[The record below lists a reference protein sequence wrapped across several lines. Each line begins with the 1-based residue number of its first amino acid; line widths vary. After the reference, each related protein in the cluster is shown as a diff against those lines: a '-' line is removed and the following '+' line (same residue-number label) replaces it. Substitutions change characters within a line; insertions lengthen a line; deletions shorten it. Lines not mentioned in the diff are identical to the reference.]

1 MAIKISGSTII
12 DDSRVVVN
20 ADKIGIGAA
29 SPNFDLEILS
39 GSATGIAV
47 SATNTQSTDTNKA
60 LRVFNNSGTV
70 NFGVSYRG
78 RVDATEYYGVFKG
91 TIDSGVII
99 DTADNA
105 NKIQIHHAST
115 NVLYNIPFLTA
126 SQSNNS
132 YQDLYYDNSD
142 SLQYN
147 PNTGRLRINSSDG
160 LDALTIRTNSNSI
173 SRGLA
178 FQNSGD
184 AFVGYVGMVDVSN
197 NYADMVFGVDNTN
210 NSDVDLVEER
220 MRIKRDG
227 KVGIGTTF
235 PGATLDIRS
244 SDTEELLRLNTLP
257 TKNGYLDIVSDANR
271 RGVIRFQ
278 DTGGT
283 TRWSIGKGDSDELT
297 NTSFHISSGSSG
309 GGAAKLVIDSNGDV
323 GISVNNPTEK
333 LHVSGNIRL
342 TGQLMQSMPA
352 DFWSQGNTF
361 IELNGIGNL
370 THMGGYETNLTSN
383 GYRDTNGQWVS
394 YSANGNG
401 GAAQIGLKP
410 QGTIVFRVDSSKANG
425 TAHNPTTRLSI
436 ESDGEVRIAD
446 GGKLT
451 INSNPANTY
460 GISEVFRVDDSNST
474 GDRALQIF
482 EYHHNGGRWFSF
494 NQNLHVTTNGS
505 AYTYTQGNYGGSNMI
520 QMESG
525 ALRIY
530 ANTQVT
536 GGSQDNITPSEK
548 LRITADGSV
557 NIGGDYT
564 QTGKKLKVTGDAEV
578 DGTLT
583 ATSFSGPL
591 TGSASKID
599 VTTETSDTTC
609 FPVFVETHNTTS
621 QDPHTSTSLE
631 YNSSSKVLISQI
643 FQTSNGNSTNVA
655 SRDKYRL
662 WNSNAYAIGF
672 DNAMSFGGLN
682 NYATTFQMN
691 NQSNRGW
698 VFLDNA
704 HTDAQGAMALTT
716 NGKMTL
722 AHSLRVGFGESD
734 TTTPGASHLLDVG
747 GNVQIGSLSTAD
759 AELVIGRDNSGDRNA
774 YIDLIGDNT
783 YDDYGLRIIRKN
795 GGSNTDSEIAH
806 RGTGSLIITTS
817 EAASIK
823 LATQGTEKLIVDS
836 NGLTTIKNFNGT
848 GFKLEGAGS
857 DYSGMQLQTTDS
869 SASTTRNVFIDTV
882 NELGNAV
889 ANQVGAVQADGGS
902 AWIWSTQTTGNRTDR
917 RQERLRINPDGMLLP
932 GGTAQDI
939 GSTSQRWRV
948 GYFNTVN
955 ATTITGTL
963 SAGANTQVIFNDGG
977 STLAGDPGLTYIKG
991 SDKLV
996 VAGEVDTPT
1005 IHFNDSPNLEKITGA
1020 AGELDLYSDSLIRFY
1035 ESDNN
1040 RLGITFD
1047 VNRTA
1052 TDRDVRMYFIG
1063 EDTTYFHS
1071 PAVSTLGFTVDGTET
1086 LRLQSSAL
1094 NIKTDVRYG
1103 SHTSLVLTSH
1113 IYVRGTG
1120 LNNTNGRVCT
1130 INGVDQITGSDTTNR
1145 GLHLIIYDATNS
1157 LTKDSGTTYDVHG
1170 SGTASNNLAT
1180 AIDGMDRTKIGVL
1193 VSFDAFT
1200 DNITDNLRTSAQE
1213 VGLFKL
1219 AGMGSGTQTR
1229 QPYAAI
1235 FRGTSDEDNAE
1246 VNDAIEVI
1254 QSDDADAPSANIST
1268 FITCRGDGENA
1279 AITGANSVSALVAP
1293 AGGYESPLLQG
1304 KSSTNSAST
1313 LTIGAGVH
1321 LLPSGSAAN
1330 NSDANGVDL
1339 GGGSNYL
1346 RQIYVRQLNADSIVG
1361 AVTGAASLVTL
1372 SAASANSSHFL
1383 AMSESSSGNEEMRVD
1398 SLLTFNPSTNKFG
1411 INTGTPEAILDVGG
1425 VTDGNVQAIMT
1436 RGNDTNFQLQF
1447 RNERSSNNAY
1457 TTAGMFGLF
1466 RNDVDI
1472 VGMQF
1477 ERGSGTGAGQ
1487 LSITTAGSE
1496 KLLIENDGNIVSRI
1510 NTGVVSLIDTR
1521 NVSNAGTKLAFFGA
1535 NRYDNNEEFASIKGQ
1550 LVSNSGGSGNKQNGK
1565 LLFTTGDGSHQ
1576 FVMDHN
1582 GYLGIGGAPSHMLHL
1597 QSTGSARIHIRADSD
1612 NVGESDNPRISFSQD
1627 SGTSVTS
1634 FEIGME
1640 GDAGATMTN
1649 TLANAA
1655 IISANNSSNQPLQ
1668 LGHMGATVLTIR
1680 SGKLGILNNNP
1691 SEALHVNGNAI
1702 ITGSIT
1708 ASSFAGSTGITNI
1721 ITSNE
1726 TSDTECFINFVQSA
1740 GGSVTQQVKTNTSL
1754 KFNSSTSV
1762 ITAAALIATGG
1773 TVDSGTETD
1782 PTNVALLIEN
1792 NDYIYTNDSTNSK
1805 RRLIGKRK
1813 TTNPT
1818 VEIIE
1823 IGQTGTALIDEIKM
1837 IPGNAGFFSVN
1848 TGNVEDRF
1856 VVDSSGDVS
1865 IGAGANTAEGK
1876 LDVLGAA
1883 LGNTAGN
1890 ETTMG
1895 VFRTL
1900 TGNVAKLLIQNV
1912 RNSNGSDWTTTST
1925 RIQRR
1930 VDVTDHAYLDFG
1942 VNNDGFILRTNS
1954 DFIPSTNGSNDLGS
1968 SSYRWG
1974 TIYANTINGTITGT
1988 ITNASSADQ
1997 IKTINRNGTNS
2008 THYLTFVDSNNGSS
2022 TSENLYTDNHIYYNP
2037 SSNILNVGS
2046 RVVAGNGSGS
2056 VALTINDGYGNANLA
2071 FNHEQGVPDV
2081 NGSSGRIECSVDE
2094 TSAEMEFELWD
2105 NVTAGSA
2112 TGGSGTNIIFRLT
2125 TGAVQVYQNL
2135 MPNSDSSR
2143 NIGSSTI
2150 RFANGYFDNIFASNI
2165 NGSGT
2170 ITDIAVDQTGRT
2182 CGDILTVTGT
2192 NTKTINI
2199 PSASNAYGAKYIGS
2213 SVSGTFCDGD
2223 VWYDTSSGGA
2233 NNDGFPSGSR
2243 MLFQQSS
2250 APTGWTKDTSNTNQ
2264 RALRVV
2270 SGNVGSGGS
2279 VNFTTAFSS
2288 SRATSGGAVQS
2299 HPLTAAQIP
2308 SHFHQIFN
2316 SNNNAGSHPNQSN
2329 INANSYVARGTGA
2342 VNHNEGY
2349 NMRNA
2354 GNNATTGKTSNVGSG
2369 EGHTHNFTQP
2379 SVNLAV
2385 LYLDVIICQKD

>member
-39 GSATGIAV
+39 GTATGIAV
-47 SATNTQSTDTNKA
+47 SATSTQSTDTNLA
-60 LRVFNNSGTV
+60 LRVFNNSATE
-70 NFGVSYRG
+70 NFKVSYRG
-78 RVDATEYYGVFKG
+78 RVDATEYHGVFKG

-99 DTADNA
+99 DTAANA
-105 NKIQIHHAST
+105 NKIQIHHNGT

-126 SQSNNS
+126 SQSDDS

-160 LDALTIRTNSNSI
+160 LDALTIRTNANTI

-184 AFVGYVGMVDVSN
+184 AYVGYVGMVDAGN
-197 NYADMVFGVDNTN
+197 NTADMVFGVDDAT

-220 MRIKRDG
+220 MRITRTG
-227 KVGIGTTF
+227 NVGINKTNPTHKLEILNGSDSSNILMVFGADTT
-235 PGATLDIRS
+235 
-244 SDTEELLRLNTLP
+244 TEYASM
-257 TKNGYLDIVSDANR
+257 GVSGGNA
-271 RGVIRFQ
+271 II
-278 DTGGT
+278 TGG
-283 TRWSIGKGDSDELT
+283 
-297 NTSFHISSGSSG
+297 G
-309 GGAAKLVIDSNGDV
+309 GGSTSTGIVFQTSLSGTEGEKVRIDSNGDV

-342 TGQLMQSMPA
+342 TGNFYQSVPT
-352 DFWSQGNTF
+352 DFWNQNTTF
-361 IELNGIGNL
+361 IELNDIGNL

-394 YSANGNG
+394 YAANSNT

-410 QGTIVFRVDSSKANG
+410 QGTIVFRTDASKANG

-451 INSNPANTY
+451 INSNPAATY
-460 GISEVFRVDDSNST
+460 GVSEVLRVDDSNST

-482 EYHHNGGRWFSF
+482 EYQHSGARWFSF

-520 QMESG
+520 QMDSG
-525 ALRIY
+525 TLRIY
-530 ANTQVT
+530 ANAQVT

-548 LRITADGSV
+548 LRITSAGSV
-557 NIGGDYT
+557 NIGGDYS

-591 TGSASKID
+591 TGSASKIN

-631 YNSSSKVLISQI
+631 YNSSSKILISQI
-643 FQTSNGNSTNVA
+643 FQTSNGNATNVA

-704 HTDAQGAMALTT
+704 HTDAQGSMALTT
-716 NGKMTL
+716 DGKMTV
-722 AHSLRVGFGESD
+722 AHSLRIGFGESD

-759 AELVIGRDNSGDRNA
+759 AELVIGRDNSGNRNA
-774 YIDLIGDNT
+774 YIDFIGDDT

-795 GGSNTDSEIAH
+795 SGSDTDSEIAH
-806 RGTGSLIITTS
+806 RGTGSLIISTS
-817 EAASIK
+817 EAASVK

-836 NGLTTIKNFNGT
+836 NGLTTLKNFNGT
-848 GFKLEGAGS
+848 GLRLEGSGS
-857 DYSGMQLQTTDS
+857 NYQGIQLKVTDA
-869 SASTTRNVFIDTV
+869 SASQTRNVFIDAV
-882 NELGNAV
+882 NETGAAV

-902 AWIWSTQTTGNRTDR
+902 AWIWQTQATGNRTDR

-963 SAGANTQVIFNDGG
+963 SAGADTQVIFNDGG
-977 STLAGDPGLTYIKG
+977 SALAGDSGLTYIKG

-996 VAGEVDTPT
+996 VAGQVNTPT
-1005 IHFNDSPNLEKITGA
+1005 LFLDELANSVEKITGT
-1020 AGELDLYSDSLIRFY
+1020 AGHLDLYADSSIRLY
-1035 ESDNN
+1035 ESDND

-1047 VNRTA
+1047 VNQTS
-1052 TDRDVRMYFIG
+1052 TDRDVRMYFLG
-1063 EDTTYFHS
+1063 DSDTYLHS
-1071 PAVSTLGFTVDGTET
+1071 PANDTLGFTIGGTER
-1086 LRLQSSAL
+1086 LRLQTDAL
-1094 NIKTDVRYG
+1094 NLKTDVRYG
-1103 SHTSLVLTSH
+1103 SNTSLVLTSH
-1113 IYVRGTG
+1113 VYVRGTG
-1120 LNNTNGRVCT
+1120 YNNNNGRVCT
-1130 INGVDQITGSDTTNR
+1130 INGVDQITGGNTTNR
-1145 GLHLIIYDATNS
+1145 GLHLITYDATDS
-1157 LTKDSGTTYDVHG
+1157 LTLKTGIIAVGIARSTYDTHISGTN
-1170 SGTASNNLAT
+1170 SNNLAT
-1180 AIDGMDRTKIGVL
+1180 AIGDMDRTTIGVL
-1193 VSFDAFT
+1193 CSYDAFT
-1200 DNITDNLRTSAQE
+1200 DGLTDNLRTAAQK

-1235 FRGTSDEDNAE
+1235 FRGTSDDTNAE

-1293 AGGYESPLLQG
+1293 AAGYESPLLQG

-1321 LLPSGSAAN
+1321 LLPSGSASN

-1425 VTDGNVQAIMT
+1425 VVDGNVQAIMT

-1477 ERGSGTGAGQ
+1477 ERGSGTGPGQ

-1510 NTGVVSLIDTR
+1510 NAGVVSLIDTR

-1535 NRYDNNEEFASIKGQ
+1535 NRYDTNEEFASIKGQ
-1550 LVSNSGGSGNKQNGK
+1550 LVSNNGGAGNKQGGR
-1565 LLFTTGDGSHQ
+1565 LLFTTGVNSNEFVIDQNGNIGLNVTPAASGGAGTLYGTVDHFLVIGDNDTGIAQDGDGQ
-1576 FVMDHN
+1576 FEIWANNQEIVNFNNTQITPTKNIIPSSDSSLDIGSNGVRFAN
-1582 GYLGIGGAPSHMLHL
+1582 GYFDNIIATNITGDVTGTASQLAMTN
-1597 QSTGSARIHIRADSD
+1597 QSSDTTCFPVFVRESGSA
-1612 NVGESDNPRISFSQD
+1612 N
-1627 SGTSVTS
+1627 
-1634 FEIGME
+1634 
-1640 GDAGATMTN
+1640 
-1649 TLANAA
+1649 
-1655 IISANNSSNQPLQ
+1655 
-1668 LGHMGATVLTIR
+1668 LTPH
-1680 SGKLGILNNNP
+1680 S
-1691 SEALHVNGNAI
+1691 
-1702 ITGSIT
+1702 
-1708 ASSFAGSTGITNI
+1708 
-1721 ITSNE
+1721 
-1726 TSDTECFINFVQSA
+1726 
-1740 GGSVTQQVKTNTSL
+1740 NTSL
-1754 KFNSSTSV
+1754 TFNASTAELGASV
-1762 ITAAALIATGG
+1762 LRATGG
-1773 TVDSGTETD
+1773 TVVNTTGSETS

-1792 NDYIYTNDSTNSK
+1792 NDYIYTNDGTSSK
-1805 RRLIGKRK
+1805 RRLIGKSK
-1813 TTNPT
+1813 SGST
-1818 VEIIE
+1818 EIIE

-1837 IPGNAGFFSVN
+1837 IPGNGGFFSVN
-1848 TGNVEDRF
+1848 TGNTEDRF
-1856 VVDSSGDVS
+1856 VVDSSGNVT
-1865 IGAGANTAEGK
+1865 IGGAAGTAEGR
-1876 LDVLGAA
+1876 LDVFHSA

-1890 ETTMG
+1890 ETTMA
-1895 VFRTL
+1895 VFGTV
-1900 TGNVAKLLIQNV
+1900 TGNDTKLLIQNV
-1912 RNSNGSDWTTTST
+1912 RNSNGTDWTTTST

-1942 VNNDGFILRTNS
+1942 VNGGDGAYILRTNS
-1954 DFIPSTNGSNDLGS
+1954 DFIPSTNGSKDLGS
-1968 SSYRWG
+1968 SSNRWG

-1988 ITNASSADQ
+1988 ITDASSADQ

-2008 THYLTFVDSNNGSS
+2008 THYLTFVDSNNSGS

-2046 RVVAGNGSGS
+2046 RVVSGNGSGS
-2056 VALTINDGYGNANLA
+2056 VAMTINDGYGNANLA
-2071 FNHEQGVPDV
+2071 FNHEAGIPDV
-2081 NGSSGRIECSVDE
+2081 NGSSGRIECNVDG
-2094 TSAEMEFELWD
+2094 TTAQMMFELWD
-2105 NVTAGSA
+2105 SVTAGSA
-2112 TGGSGTNIIFRLT
+2112 TGGAATNIKLRLT
-2125 TGAVQVYQNL
+2125 TGAVQVYQDL
-2135 MPNSDSSR
+2135 MPDTDSSKD
-2143 NIGSSTI
+2143 IGSNTV

-2170 ITDIAVDQTGRT
+2170 ITDVAVDQTGRT

-2223 VWYDTSSGGA
+2223 VWYDTSSGSSGDA
-2233 NNDGFPSGSR
+2233 AFPSGTR
-2243 MLFQQSS
+2243 MIFQQTN
-2250 APTGWTKDTSNTNQ
+2250 APTGWTKDTSSVNQ

-2270 SGNVGSGGS
+2270 SGTAGSGGE
-2279 VNFTTAFSS
+2279 VNFTTAFASN
-2288 SRATSGGAVQS
+2288 RATSGGAVQN
-2299 HPLTAAQIP
+2299 HTLTTAQIP

-2316 SNNNAGSHPNQSN
+2316 SNSNAGSHPNQSN

-2354 GNNATTGKTSNVGSG
+2354 GNNATNGKTSNVGSG
-2369 EGHTHNFTQP
+2369 SGHNHGFTNP
-2379 SVNLAV
+2379 TVNLAV